1 MNNDNNVFDIIL
13 NHPTGIDGVNYNQFV
28 LGLFRPM
35 EQSAMFNH
43 AVLGVVSEYH
53 EATIAKDETNFIE
66 EVGDYLF
73 FMVAM
78 LQQLPESAKS
88 LSMSEFQ
95 AKLLQVVIE
104 AAQVMPVEGKDLTT
118 AEAAQYTLTPV
129 LDLAKRWLAYDKA
142 PTEEQAKDAALRT
155 LIGLGLLSSKAASV
169 SNMGKINNVAERVI
183 KANVS
188 KLRHRYKGGFS
199 TEAAVNRDIEGEI
212 DALRSAQSI

>member
-13 NHPTGIDGVNYNQFV
+13 NHPTGIDGVSYNQFV

-66 EVGDYLF
+66 ELGDYLF
-73 FMVAM
+73 FVVAM
-78 LQQLPESAKS
+78 LQQLPESAKN
-88 LSMSEFQ
+88 LSVSEFR
-95 AKLLQVVIE
+95 AKLLQLVIE
-104 AAQVMPVEGKDLTT
+104 ATEVMPMEGKDLST

-142 PTEEQAKDAALRT
+142 PTEEQAKEAALRA
-155 LIGLGLLSSKAASV
+155 LIGLGLITSKVAAVGHMGEINSV
-169 SNMGKINNVAERVI
+169 VERII

-199 TEAAVNRDIEGEI
+199 TEAALNRDLQGEV
-212 DALRSAQSI
+212 DALHSAQSI